1 MSDLRAAIVGYG
13 LAGEVFHGPLLA
25 AAPGI
30 AIATIVTGDPQRAAR
45 ARRAHPGARVVA
57 GAEDVWARADEHDL
71 VVVAAPNAAHVP
83 LASRAIDHG
92 LAVVVDKP
100 LANDAVAG
108 RVLAA
113 RAAAAGT
120 LLTVFHN
127 RRWDRDQRRLQRL
140 LAEGALGDVLRVESR
155 MEPWAAGEL
164 ATRWRLDD
172 GEESGGGILLD
183 LGAHLVD
190 QVLALFGPVRTVYAE
205 LERRGGGVIDDAF
218 LSLHHTSGVRSQL
231 WASNTVAPGARL
243 RVRGTRAA
251 YEQQEPDRQEAE
263 LKAGAAPDPDGWG
276 AFYPAVVAALR
287 DGGPPP
293 VEPWEALAV
302 LTVLDAARRSAAET
316 RVVRLGDGW

>member
-25 AAPGI
+25 AAPGVE
-30 AIATIVTGDPQRAAR
+30 IATIVTGDPQRAAR
-45 ARRAHPGARVVA
+45 ARRAHPGARIVA
-57 GAEDVWARADEHDL
+57 SAEDVWARADEHDL
-71 VVVAAPNAAHVP
+71 VVVAAPNSAHVP

-100 LANDAVAG
+100 LAIDAVAG
-108 RVLAA
+108 RTLAA

-127 RRWDRDQRRLQRL
+127 RRWDSDQRELQRL

-155 MEPWAAGEL
+155 MEPWAADDL

-190 QVLALFGPVRTVYAE
+190 QVLALFGPVDTVYAE

-218 LSLHHTSGVRSQL
+218 LSLHHVGGVRSQL
-231 WASNTVAPGARL
+231 WASNTVAPGPRL

-251 YEQQEPDRQEAE
+251 FEQLEPDGQEAA
-263 LKAGAAPDPDGWG
+263 LKAGGAPDPDGWG
-276 AFYPAVVAALR
+276 AFYPAVAAALR
-287 DGGPPP
+287 DGGTPP
-293 VEPWEALAV
+293 VEPWEAIAV
-302 LTVLDAARRSAAET
+302 LAVLDAARISAAET